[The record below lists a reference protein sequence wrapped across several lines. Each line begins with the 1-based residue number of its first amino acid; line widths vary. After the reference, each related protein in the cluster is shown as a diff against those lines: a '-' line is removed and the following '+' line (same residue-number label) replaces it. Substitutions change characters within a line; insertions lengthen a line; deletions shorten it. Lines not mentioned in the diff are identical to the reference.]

1 MSRKLVFA
9 TQNKH
14 KTQEVSAILKGAY
27 EVLNLLDIGCTT
39 DIPETASS
47 FAGNASLKSKY
58 VAENFGLDCFA
69 DDSGLEVKAL
79 KGEPGIYSARY
90 AGGGDDQAN
99 LELVLK
105 KMNGVTDR
113 RARFVTVISLLM
125 NGKEYFFEGRV
136 NGTLREEPS
145 GTAGFGYDP
154 IFQPDGYSVTFA
166 EMSGEEKNAI
176 SHRGLA
182 MKQLIA
188 FLNSEII

>member
-14 KTQEVSAILKGAY
+14 KTQEVSAILNGTY

-79 KGEPGIYSARY
+79 NDEPGIYSARY
-90 AGGGDDQAN
+90 AGGGGDRAN

-105 KMNGVTDR
+105 KMHGITDR

-145 GTAGFGYDP
+145 GNAGFGYDP
-154 IFQPDGYSVTFA
+154 IFQPDGYPVTFA

-188 FLNSEII
+188 FLNSETI

>member
-14 KTQEVSAILKGAY
+14 KTQEVSAILKSAY

-79 KGEPGIYSARY
+79 KDEPGIYSARY
-90 AGGGDDQAN
+90 AGGGGDQAN